1 MKDQKSLFLGTT
13 LAVSA
18 SIVCA
23 ILYRRSIRKQKNFLR
38 LTSPQTLFDIS
49 RPRQQ
54 PTGKQVRTILVTGGN
69 GFLGKYIV
77 KMLLEFENINVVVF
91 DLSIPQTEMRHPDV
105 TYIQGNILNMNH
117 LESMLSLV
125 KVDSVI
131 HTASLIPNIEVPDEA
146 IYEVNITGVKNL
158 LNCCQS
164 SGVSF
169 FVYTSS
175 ATVVLTRDCV
185 VDLNIREDD
194 PIRVDSGIDMYT
206 KSKAIAEK
214 LVLAVDQ
221 NKMATCSLRPPNI
234 FGVGDRNLSDM
245 CRTGQTTAILGN
257 GLHLMDWT
265 PVECVAHAHIL
276 AERALSNADSKDRVA
291 GNAYFVGSN
300 EVHTYGWFMG
310 TGSPAE
316 SLSHWNHPRPTPL
329 PVWLAFTL
337 AYVNETVYSLFGVIL
352 LSAGFSP
359 SLIQYTQRSYTFCSD
374 KARRDFGY
382 VPIISVVDAIKR
394 IVQST

>member
-1 MKDQKSLFLGTT
+1 
-13 LAVSA
+13 V
-18 SIVCA
+18 
-23 ILYRRSIRKQKNFLR
+23 
-38 LTSPQTLFDIS
+38 
-49 RPRQQ
+49 
-54 PTGKQVRTILVTGGN
+54 
-69 GFLGKYIV
+69 
-77 KMLLEFENINVVVF
+77 
-91 DLSIPQTEMRHPDV
+91 
-105 TYIQGNILNMNH
+105 QGNILNIKH
-117 LESMLSLV
+117 LESTFGLMR
-125 KVDSVI
+125 VDSVI

-146 IYEVNITGVKNL
+146 IHEVNVTGVKNL
-158 LNCCQS
+158 LSCCQS
-164 SGVSF
+164 SGVSV

-194 PIRVDSGIDMYT
+194 PVRVDTGIDMYT
-206 KSKAIAEK
+206 KSKAMAEK

-221 NKMATCSLRPPNI
+221 DTMATCSLRPPNI

-245 CRTGQTTAILGN
+245 CRIGKTTAILGP
-257 GLHLMDWT
+257 GLDLMDWT
-265 PVECVAHAHIL
+265 PVQCVAYAHIL
-276 AERALSNADSKDRVA
+276 AERSLSNADGSHPREKVS

-300 EVHTYGWFMG
+300 EFHSYGWFMG

-337 AYVNETVYSLFGVIL
+337 AHFNETVYNLFGVIL

-359 SLIQYTQRSYTFCSD
+359 SLIQYTQRSYTFNSD

-382 VPIISVVDAIKR
+382 VPVISVADAIKQ
-394 IVQST
+394 IVDFTSLK